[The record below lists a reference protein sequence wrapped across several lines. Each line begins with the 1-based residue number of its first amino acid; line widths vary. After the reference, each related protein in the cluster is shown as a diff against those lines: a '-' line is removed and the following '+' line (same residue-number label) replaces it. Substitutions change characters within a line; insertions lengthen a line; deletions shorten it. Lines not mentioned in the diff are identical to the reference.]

1 MERVCESA
9 EAGFDPDRFFNPP
22 VAFGTK
28 RRQVFQR
35 VGGLARSEASERD
48 LVMNVKKVVFSD
60 PAAELT
66 GIQVAGE
73 DSLSDLRPV
82 FAVVV
87 RVVRPDAFVSE
98 PVAECG
104 GKDEEKRFRVDRIGR
119 KL

>member
-1 MERVCESA
+1 MECVRESA
-9 EAGFDPDRFFNPP
+9 EPGFDPDRFFNPP
-22 VAFGTK
+22 MTFGTK

-48 LVMNVKKVVFSD
+48 LMMNVKKVVFPDS
-60 PAAELT
+60 AAELT

-73 DSLSDLRPV
+73 DGLPELRPV

-87 RVVRPDAFVSE
+87 RVIRPDAFVPE

-104 GKDEEKRFRVDRIGR
+104 GKDEDERFCVDRIGR